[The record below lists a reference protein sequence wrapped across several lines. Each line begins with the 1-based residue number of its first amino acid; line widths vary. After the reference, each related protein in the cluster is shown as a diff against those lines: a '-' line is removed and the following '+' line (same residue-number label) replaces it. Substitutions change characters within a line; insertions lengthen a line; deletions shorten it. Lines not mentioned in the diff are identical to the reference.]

1 MDHVL
6 QAEVLTGFYYLVVYR
21 LIVDVLFAGLLERL
35 WTVWWVFRGLRHW
48 PGRVEAWP
56 GRVEAW
62 TREGWGIDQGGL

>member
-35 WTVWWVFRGLRHW
+35 
-48 PGRVEAWP
+48 
-56 GRVEAW
+56 
-62 TREGWGIDQGGL
+62 